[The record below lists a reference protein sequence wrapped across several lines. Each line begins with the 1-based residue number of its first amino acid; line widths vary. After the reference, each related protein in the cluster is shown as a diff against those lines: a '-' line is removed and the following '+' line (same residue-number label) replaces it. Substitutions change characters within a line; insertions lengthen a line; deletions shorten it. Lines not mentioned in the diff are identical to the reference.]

1 MRMLFAL
8 ESPAIPA
15 AIAEKYGDVEV
26 VGTVRSYSDAIRI
39 TQGTPTGQPIE
50 VLIAS
55 DAIADAGDRNA
66 NITIDRLLMTVKSA
80 NPSARLVILSAR
92 GELSAAAADM
102 GAIAVQVAD
111 PTRASDSIG
120 EVLNLAP
127 RAEIARVITV
137 AGLQG
142 GAGRTTVARMLAE
155 AFGER
160 FRPRPGQKG
169 VLLWEMDF
177 KHPTLAYGIGIDAIG
192 ATDDGRRTIAGL
204 LNAEA
209 VERDADARVIAPFI
223 VGADASKRPYDILIA
238 PHGIRSVIGFYKS
251 NGRLSEMRERIRA
264 LMEVVRRSYAA
275 VIIDTGT
282 DFFYDPG
289 PAVAIGAA
297 DAICLVATP
306 CAGGVS
312 SVHAARQIIGD
323 FRALERTRLVV
334 NRVTSAGPQAPYIDE
349 MRNAAGGIPLS
360 APVLREGGHI
370 EASPFREIASNIAG
384 TWITARGR

>member
-15 AIAEKYGDVEV
+15 ALVEKYGDIEA

-39 TQGTPTGQPIE
+39 TQGTPTGQPVE

-55 DAIADAGDRNA
+55 DALTDAGDRSA
-66 NITIDRLLMTVKSA
+66 NITLDRLLMTVKAA

-92 GELSAAAADM
+92 GELTSSAADM
-102 GAIAVQVAD
+102 GAIAVQIAD
-111 PTRASDSIG
+111 PLRASDSIG

-127 RAEIARVITV
+127 RAEIARVITI

-177 KHPTLAYGIGIDAIG
+177 KHPTLAYGLGIDAIG
-192 ATDDGRRTIAGL
+192 GTDDGRRTISGL
-204 LNAEA
+204 LNAESI
-209 VERDADARVIAPFI
+209 ERDADPRALAPFI

-251 NGRLSEMRERIRA
+251 NSHLSELRERIRTI
-264 LMEVVRRSYAA
+264 MEVVRRSYAA

-312 SVHAARQIIGD
+312 SVHAARQVLGD
-323 FRALERTRLVV
+323 FRALERTRLIV
-334 NRVTSAGPQAPYIDE
+334 NRVASGGPQAPYIDE

-360 APVLREGGHI
+360 APVLREGGHL
-370 EASPFREIASNIAG
+370 EASPFREIAANIAG
-384 TWITARGR
+384 AWIPTRR